1 MSTIA
6 ADQSALQ
13 DSHRHVA
20 LQKTKRL
27 ALGVLIIAAV
37 LYGAAVTFVSH
48 YPNLSYLKALSEAA
62 MVGALA
68 DWFAVEALFRHPL
81 GLKIPHTRI
90 LPRNQERLGDN
101 LGAFIQSRFL
111 ATDKIV
117 DAIKAFGPTGHVIQ
131 WLLKTENQKALV
143 HTMSQ
148 LISYVIDT
156 LDEPRVQNDLRTF
169 VTEQLAKLDL
179 AAVGA
184 RGLAAMKAS
193 DEHQALLDAGMDRL
207 QVLLAKDSVRQAVIT
222 NIAKALT
229 FVPTGIDVI
238 FSSYAQKKLYSAIE
252 QGLQE
257 VRAHHDHPMR
267 QWLSETVDDLID
279 DLEHDGP
286 LKAGL
291 SEALGKWVQH
301 ADMQAYIGKL
311 WPTVRDWIRAD
322 LCRSESLIRTRAA
335 DAADRIAQGLSG
347 NAAFIAWVDGA
358 ILAAAPDLIATYR
371 AKIGDF
377 IAREVKG
384 WNAKHLVEEIEG
396 YIGPD
401 LQYIRLNGA
410 LVGGLVGLTIFV
422 LTQWLH

>member
-1 MSTIA
+1 
-6 ADQSALQ
+6 
-13 DSHRHVA
+13 
-20 LQKTKRL
+20 
-27 ALGVLIIAAV
+27 
-37 LYGAAVTFVSH
+37 
-48 YPNLSYLKALSEAA
+48 

-111 ATDKIV
+111 ATGKIV
-117 DAIKAFGPTGHVIQ
+117 EAIKAFGPTDHLIQ
-131 WLLKTENQKALV
+131 WLLKTGNQRAIAQAAG
-143 HTMSQ
+143 Q
-148 LISYVIDT
+148 LTSYLIDS
-156 LDEPRVQNDLRTF
+156 LDEPRVQNGLRAF
-169 VTEQLAKLDL
+169 VTARLAKLDL

-184 RGLAAMKAS
+184 RALAAMKAS
-193 DEHQALLDAGMDRL
+193 DEHQALLDEGMDRL
-207 QVLLAKDSVRQAVIT
+207 QALLAKDSVRTAVIT

-229 FVPTGIDVI
+229 FLPVFIDKVVGD
-238 FSSYAQKKLYSAIE
+238 FVQKRLYKAIE
-252 QGLQE
+252 LGLQE
-257 VRAHHDHPMR
+257 VRANHDHPMR
-267 QWLSETVDDLID
+267 QWLSETVDDLIR
-279 DLEHDGP
+279 DLENDGP
-286 LKAGL
+286 LKTGL

-301 ADMQAYIGKL
+301 ADMQTYIGKL
-311 WPTVRDWIRAD
+311 WPTVRDWVRAD
-322 LCRSESLIRTRAA
+322 LCRGESLIRARVA
-335 DAADRIAQGLSG
+335 DAADRIARNLSR
-347 NAAFIAWVDGA
+347 NTAFVAWLDGA

-384 WNAKHLVEEIEG
+384 WNAAHLVEEIEG

-422 LTQWLH
+422 VTQWLP